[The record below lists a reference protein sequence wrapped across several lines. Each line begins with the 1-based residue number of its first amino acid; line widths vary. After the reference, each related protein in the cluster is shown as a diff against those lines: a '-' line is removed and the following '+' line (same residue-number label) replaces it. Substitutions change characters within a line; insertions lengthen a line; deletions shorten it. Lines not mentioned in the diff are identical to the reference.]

1 MKDHTYDKLLIG
13 LALLAPLLLMALS
26 KWQYSLNTWYVP
38 LNGDKS
44 AYMSQSL
51 EQNLRALPEVVQGSG
66 VTLFFVSDRSCPCTR
81 VTLNILQTAVKQ
93 ANRKDLQLMI
103 VDVNDPLAKTPA
115 WTRILQQIPATPT
128 LLVTEGQRL
137 VYGGPVNS
145 GSMCT
150 TSVLKILGLSVLQ
163 STSQKPVINWLQEGC
178 YCPLKRV
185 AASHS
190 TRQ

>member
-1 MKDHTYDKLLIG
+1 MNEETYDKWLIR

-38 LNGDKS
+38 VNTSSS
-44 AYMSQSL
+44 AYLSQSL
-51 EQNLRALPEVVQGSG
+51 AHEMSVLPEVVQGRG
-66 VTLFFVSDRSCPCTR
+66 VTLFFVSDQSCPCTK
-81 VTLNILQTAVKQ
+81 VTLNILQTAMKQ
-93 ANRKDLQLMI
+93 ANRKDLRLVI
-103 VDVNDPLAKTPA
+103 VDANAPLAKTPA
-115 WTRILQQIPATPT
+115 WQRVLQQIPATPT

-163 STSQKPVINWLQEGC
+163 AEPQKPVMNWLQEGC
-178 YCPLKRV
+178 YCPLKPPAEQHV
-185 AASHS
+185 SA
-190 TRQ
+190 